1 MNASAIHEP
10 MIPMGWIG
18 GDPTD
23 REVAWRP
30 GAAVPADWHDITV
43 DHQLACGI
51 RVTAQR
57 RGFTVYDFDGWAPGH
72 PVSVRKKTTASGSNR
87 GRPSFRTVG
96 DISEASKPALVRRLR
111 VINTHLTLLHA
122 VRMSSA
128 SESPTVARVGE
139 RDLFRHDINDDGEDV
154 WYQPLGP
161 GIADVVTPMD
171 RHRYGA
177 MPNVDFISALDLLDQ
192 VVAAAGLVEFDLLN
206 QTQTAVT
213 THDYPLAVVAG
224 WTVCELRTRALA
236 NGLPGI
242 RRKSNAADVSAA
254 LKQANRLP
262 APLVSRL
269 DAVRSRRNKWLH
281 SGVEPSEAEAIEAMH
296 VAAELLRPIVGSL
309 TLRPTSNLLIL

>member
-18 GDPTD
+18 GDPID

-30 GAAVPADWHDITV
+30 GAVVPADWHDLVV
-43 DHQLACGI
+43 DHQLVCGI

-57 RGFTVYDFDGWAPGH
+57 RGFTIYDFEGWTPGH
-72 PVSVRKKTTASGSNR
+72 PVSRRTQTSVDAGNR
-87 GRPSFRTVG
+87 PTPRFRTFG
-96 DISEASKPALVRRLR
+96 EISKAAKPALVQRLR

-122 VRMSSA
+122 VRMASA
-128 SESPTVARVGE
+128 GESPTVARVNE
-139 RDLFRHDINDDGEDV
+139 RDLFRHDIDDHGNDV
-154 WYQPLGP
+154 WYQPLGA
-161 GIADVVTPMD
+161 GITDVVTPMD

-177 MPNVDFISALDLLDQ
+177 MPQGDFMAALDMVDQ
-192 VVAAAGLVEFDLLN
+192 VIAAAALVEFDLLN

-224 WTVCELRTRALA
+224 WTVCELRTRELA
-236 NGLPGI
+236 RGLSGVGPNTKAG
-242 RRKSNAADVSAA
+242 AVSAA
-254 LKQANRLP
+254 LKHASRLP
-262 APLVSRL
+262 ALLVSRL

-281 SGVEPSEAEAIEAMH
+281 SGTEPSESEAIEAMH

-309 TLRPTSNLLIL
+309 TLRPTSNLLML